1 MSKRSVDELLVLWA
15 SEKLSLFLIFQRTGK
30 YGGSNVCVIEDLSD
44 EALRLSWSG
53 ETELVRRGEL
63 LIPLEGAAKTIS
75 DIDVSLLTVSD
86 FINPN
91 EPFVRIALPS
101 GETYWLVMMLG
112 EDFDDFHIAE
122 ALRRSHELESG
133 KIFGIAHEEV
143 MEAVRK
149 AVECTAA

>member
-15 SEKLSLFLIFQRTGK
+15 SEKLSLFLVFQRAGK
-30 YGGSNVCVIEDLSD
+30 YGGSNVCIIEDLSD
-44 EALRLSWSG
+44 QTLRLSWSG
-53 ETELVRRGEL
+53 ETELHRRGEL

-75 DIDVSLLTVSD
+75 DIDVSLLASVSD

-101 GETYWLVMMLG
+101 GEIYWLVMMLG
-112 EDFDDFHIAE
+112 LGFDDFHIAE

-133 KIFGIAHEEV
+133 AIFGIAHEEV
-143 MEAVRK
+143 MEEVRR
-149 AVECTAA
+149 ALQR